1 MKKFLAILSMLL
13 IITAVYAI
21 RVGTIRENKNQNE
34 LAVLASKYRQE
45 TKNEEAR
52 ISGLNIY
59 EKIFEERDI
68 DALIIGDSIGQ
79 SDGSTSAD
87 EKWFNLIAKDFKQ
100 KYKSII
106 TTDLITGDST
116 TAVRGWVQLNNS
128 KSTKK
133 YDIAFICLGQN
144 DQLSIKPEQFKIFYE
159 SIIIK
164 LKKMNP
170 NIDIIPIIENSFVKY
185 NNYTKVIQ
193 ELSKHYKLQYAD
205 TLQVFKSSGQPYESL
220 IVDVMHPN
228 DSGYRYYATT
238 IEKIINDNYAAN
250 KKTNVEYSVL
260 YQDTNKLTKFVFNN
274 PADSNNGFIIDNG
287 LVGNKVGDTLTFN
300 TTNSVAIIS
309 FTQQLKGGK
318 FKVFIDNKLVE
329 EIDTNKE
336 LKGNYSNL
344 IADNLQG
351 QHKIKIEISAIDKAG
366 MVKILGLSTN

>member
-1 MKKFLAILSMLL
+1 MKKFLAILSILF
-13 IITAVYAI
+13 IITAVYVI
-21 RVGTIRENKNQNE
+21 RVGTIRENKNQKK
-34 LAVLASKYRQE
+34 LAVLADKYSEER
-45 TKNEEAR
+45 KIEEAR

-59 EKIFEERDI
+59 GKIFEERDI

-87 EKWFNLIAKDFKQ
+87 EKWFNLISKDVKQ

-106 TTDLITGDST
+106 TTDLITGGST
-116 TAVRGWVQLNNS
+116 TAVRVWVQLNNS
-128 KSTKK
+128 KFTKK
-133 YDIAFICLGQN
+133 YDIAFICLGKN

-164 LKKMNP
+164 LKKINP
-170 NIDIIPIIENSFVKY
+170 NIDIIPIIENSFVEY
-185 NNYTKVIQ
+185 NDYTKVIQ

-220 IVDVMHPN
+220 MKDAMHPN
-228 DSGYRYYATT
+228 DSGYRYYANT
-238 IEKIINDNYAAN
+238 IEKIICDNYTSN
-250 KKTNVEYSVL
+250 KKTNIDYNVL
-260 YQDTNKLTKFVFNN
+260 HQDTNKLANFVFNN
-274 PADSNNGFIIDNG
+274 PADSKNGFIIDNG
-287 LVGNKVGDTLTFN
+287 LVGNKVGNTLTFN
-300 TTNSVAIIS
+300 TTNSVAIIN
-309 FTQQLKGGK
+309 FTQQPKGGK
-318 FKVFIDNKLVE
+318 FKIFIDSKLVE

-344 IADNLQG
+344 VADNLQG